1 MTSITLKITD
11 EMVVALLKDCI
22 RSQQKEIDRVE
33 RRVEKDGCGPYILE
47 DRDDAQSVQE
57 AAERLLQY
65 YGVHGVDW

>member
-11 EMVVALLKDCI
+11 EMVVALF
-22 RSQQKEIDRVE
+22 DRVE